1 MISIGSNLTDWEI
14 INEGLR
20 LVLALL
26 YYTAGFIVCGF
37 AIMVVTSDNK
47 SERQNINA
55 TIRRNRTRRRRKT
68 EHADTKGR
76 ILCYAKSSTTK

>member
-1 MISIGSNLTDWEI
+1 MISIGSNLTDW
-14 INEGLR
+14 GLG

-37 AIMVVTSDNK
+37 AIMVITGDRESKRADV
-47 SERQNINA
+47 NA

-68 EHADTKGR
+68 EYADTAGR